1 MKKQKCLNLGLKM
14 PYLDN
19 FGLKFENNIVIFEIT
34 TLEVVLFQNFMKKQK
49 CLHLGP
55 KMPYLGNFGLK
66 FENNNVIFEIN
77 TLEFV
82 KG

>member
-1 MKKQKCLNLGLKM
+1 M

-19 FGLKFENNIVIFEIT
+19 FGLKFENNTVIFEIS
-34 TLEVVLFQNFMKKQK
+34 TLEVVLSQNFMKKQK

-66 FENNNVIFEIN
+66 FENTNVIFEIS

-82 KG
+82 KE